1 MQVMIDTDH
10 DIKIIHMKYF
20 SSVRRTEDNK
30 TVYSRLSIVLLIF
43 VFEVNIIPFPDCIY
57 LSY

>member
-20 SSVRRTEDNK
+20 SSVRRTEDRGISK
-30 TVYSRLSIVLLIF
+30 QYIQ
-43 VFEVNIIPFPDCIY
+43 DY
-57 LSY
+57 